1 MFNIKD
7 KTSFKMGYEILATL
21 EANEQGNP
29 AMTNNLIPQLK
40 KELRHYAHRD
50 NLDDVGMGFMV
61 ERRIVKEYGIDGYIE
76 LVSIPAVFET
86 VSEADEFFRD
96 FIYLRAY
103 LSVYDCTGKPFTGW
117 YKLFKRNNQFYAYH
131 RIAFDV

>member
-7 KTSFKMGYEILATL
+7 NATFKIGYELLSLL
-21 EANEQGNP
+21 ETDEHDKPG
-29 AMTNNLIPQLK
+29 MTGNLIPMMK
-40 KELRHYAHRD
+40 KELRRYAHRD
-50 NLDDVGMGFMV
+50 NMEDVGMGFMV

-76 LVSIPAVFET
+76 LVSIPAVFEN

-103 LSVYDCTGKPFTGW
+103 PSVYDCTGKPFTGW

>member
-7 KTSFKMGYEILATL
+7 NATFKIGYELLSLL
-21 EANEQGNP
+21 ETDEHDKPG
-29 AMTNNLIPQLK
+29 MTGNLIPMMK
-40 KELRHYAHRD
+40 KELRRYAHRD
-50 NLDDVGMGFMV
+50 NMEDVGMGFMV

-103 LSVYDCTGKPFTGW
+103 PSVYDCTGKPFTGW

>member
-7 KTSFKMGYEILATL
+7 KTSFKMGYVFLATL
-21 EANEQGNP
+21 EANEQGDP
-29 AMTNNLIPQLK
+29 AMTDFLIPELK

-76 LVSIPAVFET
+76 LISIPAVFET

-103 LSVYDCTGKPFTGW
+103 PSVYDCTGKPFTGW

-131 RIAFDV
+131 RIEFDV